1 VKEEVDDEML
11 VSCGGRSEQ
20 MLGVAAHTGV
30 VRAWRGRA
38 DMNGIYMCVLHFVA
52 TLLHLV
58 VVLVL
63 LAHGVVH
70 STFLLAR
77 AGSTEEMKRSRTL
90 ASSVIMLLERLAS
103 GVQRIRAGEQQF
115 PKLCL
120 RRAALQWSSQ
130 SREPRLRRSQTPD
143 ATHVLKQ
150 RVDQPRVIRVR
161 PFVLCH
167 RQKSCSTP
175 WWRT

>member
-1 VKEEVDDEML
+1 MWWAIRTDARRC
-11 VSCGGRSEQ
+11 SAYRCGR
-20 MLGVAAHTGV
+20 GVA
-30 VRAWRGRA
+30 WRA

-63 LAHGVVH
+63 LAHDVVH

-77 AGSTEEMKRSRTL
+77 AGSMDEMKRSRTT
-90 ASSVIMLLERLAS
+90 ASSVITRFERLRS

-115 PKLCL
+115 HKLCL

-143 ATHVLKQ
+143 ATHVVQ
-150 RVDQPRVIRVR
+150 RRVDQPRVIRVR

>member
-1 VKEEVDDEML
+1 
-11 VSCGGRSEQ
+11 
-20 MLGVAAHTGV
+20 VA
-30 VRAWRGRA
+30 
-38 DMNGIYMCVLHFVA
+38 
-52 TLLHLV
+52 
-58 VVLVL
+58 LVL
-63 LAHGVVH
+63 LAHGVVR
-70 STFLLAR
+70 STFLLVRVGAQQ
-77 AGSTEEMKRSRTL
+77 SRTQSRML
-90 ASSVIMLLERLAS
+90 TSSVITLSERLLS

-161 PFVLCH
+161 PFVL
-167 RQKSCSTP
+167 
-175 WWRT
+175 

>member
-1 VKEEVDDEML
+1 MDDVVCEEDEDDDEML
-11 VSCGGRSEQ
+11 VVVWWMTEQ
-20 MLGVAAHTGV
+20 MLGVAAHTSAAG
-30 VRAWRGRA
+30 AWRRRA
-38 DMNGIYMCVLHFVA
+38 DVTKMYMCLPLHFVA
-52 TLLHLV
+52 TLLHLL

-63 LAHGVVH
+63 LTHDVVH

-77 AGSTEEMKRSRTL
+77 AGSMDEMKRSRTT
-90 ASSVIMLLERLAS
+90 ASSVITRFERLRS

-161 PFVLCH
+161 PFVL
-167 RQKSCSTP
+167 
-175 WWRT
+175 

>member
-1 VKEEVDDEML
+1 
-11 VSCGGRSEQ
+11 
-20 MLGVAAHTGV
+20 
-30 VRAWRGRA
+30 
-38 DMNGIYMCVLHFVA
+38 MNGIYMCVLHFVA

-120 RRAALQWSSQ
+120 RRCSAAAEQPVKGAEVEAFTNAGRHPCAPAA
-130 SREPRLRRSQTPD
+130 SRS
-143 ATHVLKQ
+143 A
-150 RVDQPRVIRVR
+150 
-161 PFVLCH
+161 
-167 RQKSCSTP
+167 
-175 WWRT
+175 

>member
-1 VKEEVDDEML
+1 
-11 VSCGGRSEQ
+11 
-20 MLGVAAHTGV
+20 MLGVAAHTGAV
-30 VRAWRGRA
+30 GAWRGRA

-58 VVLVL
+58 VVL

-115 PKLCL
+115 RKLCL
-120 RRAALQWSSQ
+120 RRCSAAAEQPVKGAEVEAFTNAGRHPCSPAA
-130 SREPRLRRSQTPD
+130 SRS
-143 ATHVLKQ
+143 A
-150 RVDQPRVIRVR
+150 
-161 PFVLCH
+161 
-167 RQKSCSTP
+167 
-175 WWRT
+175 